1 MSTTLTI
8 YITATATLR
17 DNFHFRFKNMTIGS
31 NKKAV
36 MLAKIMGTET
46 GMIKYAAINRAII
59 TRIRKTVFLV
69 TVLFKI
75 SPAYII
81 IFKVNDLKSIYKKS
95 F

>member
-1 MSTTLTI
+1 MSTALTM
-8 YITATATLR
+8 YMTATATLR

-36 MLAKIMGTET
+36 MLAKIIGTET
-46 GMIKYAAINRAII
+46 GIIKYAAIIRPII
-59 TRIRKTVFLV
+59 TRMRKTFFLV
-69 TVLFKI
+69 MDLFKI

-81 IFKVNDLKSIYKKS
+81 ILKVNYLNS